1 MLHHEV
7 TVWSVMKT
15 CEQNARVAME
25 IPIYDLNDGTELPAV
40 GFGTTGLQGA
50 DGLDAIVSAVE
61 SGYRLID
68 TAVNYG
74 NEMTVGEAIRRSG
87 IARPEFRVASKLPGR
102 HHAYDDAIVSTHESL
117 GRLGLDHIDLHLIH
131 WPNPKRDE
139 YSEAWRALV
148 DLQRDG
154 LVTTIGVSNFTAEHL
169 DRIMDT
175 SGVVPAVNQIEMH
188 PYFPQDE
195 LRAVHDS
202 LGIRTVAWSPLA
214 KAKALF
220 EEDAVRNAAESHG
233 VSPAQVVL
241 RWHFQLG
248 SVPIPKSTVAAHQ
261 LANGDIF
268 EFELSDDEVAAISAL
283 GREDG
288 RLFDGDPNEHYE
300 M

>member
-1 MLHHEV
+1 MD
-7 TVWSVMKT
+7 
-15 CEQNARVAME
+15 

-40 GFGTTGLQGA
+40 GYGTTGLQGA
-50 DGLDAIVSAVE
+50 DGLEAILTAVDN
-61 SGYRLID
+61 GYRLLD

-87 IARPEFRVASKLPGR
+87 VPRQEFRVTSKLPGR

-117 GRLGLDHIDLHLIH
+117 GRLGLEHIDLHLIH

-188 PYFPQDE
+188 PYFPQEE

-220 EEDAVRNAAESHG
+220 EEDVIRAAAEAHG

-248 SVPIPKSTVAAHQ
+248 SVPIPKSTVNEHQ

-268 EFELSDDEVAAISAL
+268 EFELSDEEVDAISGL

-288 RLFDGDPNEHYE
+288 RLFGGDPDEHYE

>member
-1 MLHHEV
+1 
-7 TVWSVMKT
+7 
-15 CEQNARVAME
+15 ME

-50 DGLDAIVSAVE
+50 DGLEAILTAADN
-61 SGYRLID
+61 GYRLLD

-87 IARPEFRVASKLPGR
+87 VPRQEFRVTSKLPGR

-117 GRLGLDHIDLHLIH
+117 GRLGLEHIDLHLIH

-188 PYFPQDE
+188 PYFPQEE

-214 KAKALF
+214 KAKGLF
-220 EEDAVRNAAESHG
+220 EEDVIRSAAEAHG

-248 SVPIPKSTVAAHQ
+248 SVPIPKSTTSEHQ

-268 EFELSDDEVAAISAL
+268 EFELTDDEVDAITGL

-288 RLFDGDPNEHYE
+288 RLFGGDPDEHYE

>member
-1 MLHHEV
+1 
-7 TVWSVMKT
+7 
-15 CEQNARVAME
+15 ME
-25 IPIYDLNDGTELPAV
+25 IPVYDLNDGTELPV
-40 GFGTTGLQGA
+40 IGFGTTSLRGA
-50 DGLDAIVSAVE
+50 DGLEAIVSALGV
-61 SGYRLID
+61 GYRLID
-68 TAVNYG
+68 TAVNYA

-87 IARPEFRVASKLPGR
+87 VPRAEIRVSSKIPGR
-102 HHAYDDAIVSTHESL
+102 HHAYDDAVVSAHESL
-117 GRLGLDHIDLHLIH
+117 GRLGVDHVDLHLIH
-131 WPNPKRDE
+131 WPNPKRGLFT
-139 YSEAWRALV
+139 EAWRALV

-214 KAKALF
+214 KAKGLF
-220 EEDAVRNAAESHG
+220 EEGPVRAAAEHHG

-241 RWHFQLG
+241 RWHFELG
-248 SVPIPKSTVAAHQ
+248 SVPIPKSTVPQHQ
-261 LANGDIF
+261 LTNADIF
-268 EFELSDDEVAAISAL
+268 GFELDEHEVAAISAL
-283 GREDG
+283 GRPDG

>member
-1 MLHHEV
+1 MD
-7 TVWSVMKT
+7 
-15 CEQNARVAME
+15 

-50 DGLDAIVSAVE
+50 DGLDAILSAVE
-61 SGYRLID
+61 SGYRLVD

-87 IARPEFRVASKLPGR
+87 VPRPEFRVTSKLPGR
-102 HHAYDDAIVSTHESL
+102 HHAYDDAIVSTHESI

-188 PYFPQDE
+188 PYFPQEE

-214 KAKALF
+214 RAKGLF
-220 EEDAVRNAAESHG
+220 EEDAVRSAAEAHG
-233 VSPAQVVL
+233 VSPAQIVL

-248 SVPIPKSTVAAHQ
+248 SVPIPKATGPEHQ
-261 LANGDIF
+261 LSNGDIF
-268 EFELSDDEVAAISAL
+268 EFELSDAEVDAITGL

>member
-1 MLHHEV
+1 
-7 TVWSVMKT
+7 
-15 CEQNARVAME
+15 ME
-25 IPIYDLNDGTELPAV
+25 IPVYDLNDGTELPV
-40 GFGTTGLQGA
+40 IGFGTTSLRGAGGLE
-50 DGLDAIVSAVE
+50 AIVSALRV
-61 SGYRLID
+61 GYRLID
-68 TAVNYG
+68 TAVNYA

-87 IARPEFRVASKLPGR
+87 VPRAEIRVSSKIPGR
-102 HHAYDDAIVSTHESL
+102 HHAYDDAVVSTHESL
-117 GRLGLDHIDLHLIH
+117 GRLGVDRVDLHLIH
-131 WPNPKRDE
+131 WPNPKRGLFT
-139 YSEAWRALV
+139 EAWRALV

-169 DRIMDT
+169 NRIMDT

-214 KAKALF
+214 KAKGLF
-220 EEDAVRNAAESHG
+220 EEEPVRSAAEHHG

-241 RWHFQLG
+241 RWHFELG
-248 SVPIPKSTVAAHQ
+248 SVPIPKSTVPQHQ
-261 LANGDIF
+261 LTNADIF
-268 EFELSDDEVAAISAL
+268 GFELDEHEVAAISAL
-283 GREDG
+283 GRPDG

>member
-1 MLHHEV
+1 
-7 TVWSVMKT
+7 
-15 CEQNARVAME
+15 ME
-25 IPIYDLNDGTELPAV
+25 IPVYDLNDGTELPTV
-40 GFGTTGLQGA
+40 GFGTVGLHGA
-50 DGLDAIVSAVE
+50 DGLDAILGAIGT
-61 SGYRLID
+61 GYRLLD

-74 NEMTVGEAIRRSG
+74 NEMTVGEAVRRSG
-87 IARPEFRVASKLPGR
+87 VPRAEFRVTSKLPGR
-102 HHAYDDAIVSTHESL
+102 HHAYDDAIVSTHESI
-117 GRLGLDHIDLHLIH
+117 GRLGLDHIDVHLIH
-131 WPNPKRDE
+131 WPNPKRDQ
-139 YSEAWRALV
+139 YTEAWRAFV

-188 PYFPQDE
+188 PYFPQEE

-214 KAKALF
+214 RTKGLF
-220 EEDAVRNAAESHG
+220 EEDAVRNAAEAHG
-233 VSPAQVVL
+233 VSPAQAVL

-248 SVPIPKSTVAAHQ
+248 SVPIPLSTKPEHQ

-268 EFELSDDEVAAISAL
+268 EFELSEEEVDAISAL

-288 RLFDGDPNEHYE
+288 RWFDGDPNEHYE

>member
-1 MLHHEV
+1 MD
-7 TVWSVMKT
+7 
-15 CEQNARVAME
+15 

-50 DGLDAIVSAVE
+50 DGLDAILSAVE
-61 SGYRLID
+61 AGYRLLD

-87 IARPEFRVASKLPGR
+87 VARPEFRVTSKLPGR

-188 PYFPQDE
+188 PYFPQEE

-202 LGIRTVAWSPLA
+202 LGIRTIAWSPLA
-214 KAKALF
+214 RAKALF
-220 EEDAVRNAAESHG
+220 EEDVIRNTAEAHG
-233 VSPAQVVL
+233 VTPAQVVL

-248 SVPIPKSTVAAHQ
+248 SVPIPLSTKPDNQ
-261 LANGDIF
+261 LVNGDIF
-268 EFELSDDEVAAISAL
+268 EFELSDDEIDAISAL

-288 RLFDGDPNEHYE
+288 RLFNGDPNEHYE

>member
-1 MLHHEV
+1 
-7 TVWSVMKT
+7 
-15 CEQNARVAME
+15 ME
-25 IPIYDLNDGTELPAV
+25 IPVYDLNDGTELPAI
-40 GFGTTGLQGA
+40 GFGTSGLQGA
-50 DGLDAIVSAVE
+50 DGLEAILSAAE
-61 SGYRLID
+61 TGYRLID

-74 NEMTVGEAIRRSG
+74 NEMTVGEAVRRSG
-87 IARPEFRVASKLPGR
+87 VPRAEFRITSKLPGR

-117 GRLGLDHIDLHLIH
+117 GRLGVESIDLHLIH

-139 YSEAWRALV
+139 FTEAWRALV

-220 EEDAVRNAAESHG
+220 EEDAVRAAAEAHN
-233 VSPAQVVL
+233 VTPAQAVL

-248 SVPIPKSTVAAHQ
+248 SVPIPKATSVEHQ
-261 LANGDIF
+261 YNNGDIF
-268 EFELSDDEVAAISAL
+268 DFELSDAEVDAISAL

>member
-1 MLHHEV
+1 
-7 TVWSVMKT
+7 
-15 CEQNARVAME
+15 ME

-50 DGLDAIVSAVE
+50 DGLEAILSAVE

-87 IARPEFRVASKLPGR
+87 VPRAEFRVSSKLPGR

-188 PYFPQDE
+188 PYFPQEE

-214 KAKALF
+214 RAKALF
-220 EEDAVRNAAESHG
+220 EEDAVRHAAEAHN

-248 SVPIPKSTVAAHQ
+248 AVPIPLSTKPEHQ

-268 EFELSDDEVAAISAL
+268 DFELSDEQVDAITAL

-288 RLFDGDPNEHYE
+288 RLFDADPNEHYE

>member
-1 MLHHEV
+1 
-7 TVWSVMKT
+7 
-15 CEQNARVAME
+15 ME

-50 DGLDAIVSAVE
+50 DGLDAILSAVE

-87 IARPEFRVASKLPGR
+87 VARPEFRVASKLPGR

-117 GRLGLDHIDLHLIH
+117 GRLGLDHIDLHMIH

-175 SGVVPAVNQIEMH
+175 SGVVPAINQIEMH
-188 PYFPQDE
+188 PYFPQED

-214 KAKALF
+214 RAKGLF

-248 SVPIPKSTVAAHQ
+248 SVPIPKATNAEHQ
-261 LANGDIF
+261 LSNGDVF
-268 EFELSDDEVAAISAL
+268 EFELSDDEVDAITAL

>member
-1 MLHHEV
+1 
-7 TVWSVMKT
+7 
-15 CEQNARVAME
+15 ME

-40 GFGTTGLQGA
+40 GFGTVGLQGA
-50 DGLDAIVSAVE
+50 DGLETILAAIGA
-61 SGYRLID
+61 GYRLLD

-74 NEMTVGEAIRRSG
+74 NEMTVGEAVRRSG
-87 IARPEFRVASKLPGR
+87 VPRPEFRVTSKLPGR

-139 YSEAWRALV
+139 YAEAWRALV

-188 PYFPQDE
+188 PYFPQED

-202 LGIRTVAWSPLA
+202 LGIRTVSWSPLA
-214 KAKALF
+214 KAKALL
-220 EEDAVRNAAESHG
+220 EEEPIRNVAEAHG
-233 VSPAQVVL
+233 VTPAQVVL

-248 SVPIPKSTVAAHQ
+248 AVPIPKSTSTDRQ
-261 LANGDIF
+261 LENGDIF
-268 EFELSDDEVAAISAL
+268 EFELSDDEVDAITAL

-288 RLFDGDPNEHYE
+288 RLFNGDPNEHYE

>member
-1 MLHHEV
+1 
-7 TVWSVMKT
+7 
-15 CEQNARVAME
+15 
-25 IPIYDLNDGTELPAV
+25 
-40 GFGTTGLQGA
+40 
-50 DGLDAIVSAVE
+50 
-61 SGYRLID
+61 
-68 TAVNYG
+68 
-74 NEMTVGEAIRRSG
+74 
-87 IARPEFRVASKLPGR
+87 
-102 HHAYDDAIVSTHESL
+102 VSTHESL
-117 GRLGLDHIDLHLIH
+117 GRLGVDHIDLHLIH

-139 YSEAWRALV
+139 YTEAWRALV

-195 LRAVHDS
+195 LRVVHDS

-220 EEDAVRNAAESHG
+220 EEDAVRNAADQHG

-248 SVPIPKSTVAAHQ
+248 SVPIPKSTIPEHQ
-261 LANGDIF
+261 LTNGDIF
-268 EFELSDDEVAAISAL
+268 EFELSDDEVDAISAL

>member
-1 MLHHEV
+1 
-7 TVWSVMKT
+7 
-15 CEQNARVAME
+15 ME

-40 GFGTTGLQGA
+40 GFGTVGLQGA
-50 DGLDAIVSAVE
+50 DGLETILAAIGA
-61 SGYRLID
+61 GYRLLD

-74 NEMTVGEAIRRSG
+74 NEMTVGEAVRRSG
-87 IARPEFRVASKLPGR
+87 VPRPEFRVTSKLPGR

-139 YSEAWRALV
+139 YAEAWRALV

-188 PYFPQDE
+188 PYFPQEE

-202 LGIRTVAWSPLA
+202 LGIRTVSWSPLA
-214 KAKALF
+214 KAKALL
-220 EEDAVRNAAESHG
+220 EEEPIRNVAEAHG
-233 VSPAQVVL
+233 VTPAQVVL

-248 SVPIPKSTVAAHQ
+248 AVPIPKSTSTDRQ
-261 LANGDIF
+261 LENGDIF
-268 EFELSDDEVAAISAL
+268 EFELSDDEVDAITAL

-288 RLFDGDPNEHYE
+288 RLFNGDPNEHYE

>member
-1 MLHHEV
+1 
-7 TVWSVMKT
+7 
-15 CEQNARVAME
+15 ME

-50 DGLDAIVSAVE
+50 DGLEAILTAVDN
-61 SGYRLID
+61 GYRLLD

-87 IARPEFRVASKLPGR
+87 VPRPEFRVTSKLPGR

-117 GRLGLDHIDLHLIH
+117 GRLGLEHIDLHLIH
-131 WPNPKRDE
+131 WPNPRRDE

-154 LVTTIGVSNFTAEHL
+154 LVTTIGVSNFSAEHL

-188 PYFPQDE
+188 PYFPQED

-220 EEDAVRNAAESHG
+220 EEDVIRNMAEAHG
-233 VSPAQVVL
+233 ASPAQVVL

-248 SVPIPKSTVAAHQ
+248 SVPIPKSTTSEHQ
-261 LANGDIF
+261 LANGEIF
-268 EFELSDDEVAAISAL
+268 EFELTDDEIDAISAL

-288 RLFDGDPNEHYE
+288 RLFGGDPDEHYE

>member
-1 MLHHEV
+1 MD
-7 TVWSVMKT
+7 
-15 CEQNARVAME
+15 

-50 DGLDAIVSAVE
+50 DGLDAILSAVE
-61 SGYRLID
+61 AGYRLID

-87 IARPEFRVASKLPGR
+87 VPRPEFRVTSKLPGR

-117 GRLGLDHIDLHLIH
+117 GRLGLEHIDLHLIH

-188 PYFPQDE
+188 PYFPQEE

-214 KAKALF
+214 RTKGLF
-220 EEDAVRNAAESHG
+220 EEDVVRNAAEAHG
-233 VSPAQVVL
+233 VSEAQVVL

-248 SVPIPKSTVAAHQ
+248 SVPIPLSTKPENQ
-261 LANGDIF
+261 LANGEIF
-268 EFELSDDEVAAISAL
+268 EFELSDDEIDAISAL

-288 RLFDGDPNEHYE
+288 RWFDGDPNEHYE

>member
-1 MLHHEV
+1 DG
-7 TVWSVMKT
+7 
-15 CEQNARVAME
+15 N
-25 IPIYDLNDGTELPAV
+25 PIPAV
-40 GFGTTGLQGA
+40 GFGTYPLQGE
-50 DGLDAIVSAVE
+50 DGIEAIRSAIGI
-61 SGYRLID
+61 GYRLLD
-68 TAVNYG
+68 TAVNYE
-74 NEMTVGEAIRRSG
+74 NEEEVGEAVRRSG
-87 IARPEFRVASKLPGR
+87 VPRAEFRVTSKLPGR

-117 GRLGLDHIDLHLIH
+117 GRLGLENIDLHLIH

-139 YSEAWRALV
+139 YTEAWRALV

-188 PYFPQDE
+188 PYFPQEE

-220 EEDAVRNAAESHG
+220 EEDVVRNAAEAHG

-248 SVPIPKSTVAAHQ
+248 SVPIPKSTISDHQ

-268 EFELSDDEVAAISAL
+268 EFELSDEQVDAISGL

-288 RLFDGDPNEHYE
+288 RLFGGDPDEHYE

>member
-1 MLHHEV
+1 
-7 TVWSVMKT
+7 
-15 CEQNARVAME
+15 ME
-25 IPIYDLNDGTELPAV
+25 IPVYDLNDGTELPVV
-40 GFGTTGLQGA
+40 GFGTVGLQGA
-50 DGLDAIVSAVE
+50 DGLDAILSAIGA
-61 SGYRLID
+61 GYRLLD

-74 NEMTVGEAIRRSG
+74 NEMTVGEAVRRSG
-87 IARPEFRVASKLPGR
+87 VPRPEFRVTSKLPGR

-131 WPNPKRDE
+131 WPNPKRDQ
-139 YSEAWRALV
+139 YAEAWRALV

-154 LVTTIGVSNFTAEHL
+154 RVVSIGVSNFTAEHL

-188 PYFPQDE
+188 PYFPQEE

-220 EEDAVRNAAESHG
+220 EEEPVRAAAEHHK
-233 VSPAQVVL
+233 VTPAQVVL

-248 SVPIPKSTVAAHQ
+248 AVPIPKSSIADHQ
-261 LANGDIF
+261 TTNADIF
-268 EFELSDDEVAAISAL
+268 GFELSEAEVDAITGL
-283 GREDG
+283 GRPDG
-288 RLFDGDPNEHYE
+288 RLFNGDPNEHYE

>member
-1 MLHHEV
+1 MD
-7 TVWSVMKT
+7 
-15 CEQNARVAME
+15 

-50 DGLDAIVSAVE
+50 DGLDAILSAVE
-61 SGYRLID
+61 AGYRLID

-87 IARPEFRVASKLPGR
+87 VPRPEFRVTSKLPGR

-117 GRLGLDHIDLHLIH
+117 GRLGLEHIDLHLIH

-188 PYFPQDE
+188 PYFPQEE

-214 KAKALF
+214 RTKGLF
-220 EEDAVRNAAESHG
+220 EEDVIRNAAEAHG
-233 VSPAQVVL
+233 VSEAQVVL

-248 SVPIPKSTVAAHQ
+248 SVPIPLSTKPENQ

-268 EFELSDDEVAAISAL
+268 EFELSDDEVDAISSL

-288 RLFDGDPNEHYE
+288 RWFDGDPNEHYE

>member
-1 MLHHEV
+1 
-7 TVWSVMKT
+7 
-15 CEQNARVAME
+15 ME
-25 IPIYDLNDGTELPAV
+25 IPVYDLNDGTELPAV
-40 GFGTTGLQGA
+40 GFGTSGLQGA
-50 DGLDAIVSAVE
+50 DGLEAILGAVE
-61 SGYRLID
+61 GGYRLLD

-87 IARPEFRVASKLPGR
+87 VPRAEFRVTSKLPGR
-102 HHAYDDAIVSTHESL
+102 HHAYDNAIVSTHESL
-117 GRLGLDHIDLHLIH
+117 GRLGLDSIDLHLIH

-139 YSEAWRALV
+139 FTEAWRALV

-175 SGVVPAVNQIEMH
+175 SGVVPAINQIEMH
-188 PYFPQDE
+188 PYFPQEE

-220 EEDAVRNAAESHG
+220 EEEPVRSAAEAHG

-248 SVPIPKSTVAAHQ
+248 SVPIPKSTAVDHQ
-261 LANGDIF
+261 INNGDIF
-268 EFELSDDEVAAISAL
+268 EFELTDAEVDAISAL

-288 RLFDGDPNEHYE
+288 RLFNGDPNEHYE

>member
-1 MLHHEV
+1 
-7 TVWSVMKT
+7 
-15 CEQNARVAME
+15 ME
-25 IPIYDLNDGTELPAV
+25 IPIYDLNDGTELPAI
-40 GFGTTGLQGA
+40 GFGTSGLQGA
-50 DGLDAIVSAVE
+50 DGLEAILGATNV
-61 SGYRLID
+61 GYRLLD

-87 IARPEFRVASKLPGR
+87 VNRNEFRVMSKLPGR

-117 GRLGLDHIDLHLIH
+117 GRLGVDHIDIHLIH

-169 DRIMDT
+169 DKIMDT

-188 PYFPQDE
+188 PYFPQE
-195 LRAVHDS
+195 EMRAVHDT
-202 LGIRTVAWSPLA
+202 LGIRTIAWSPLA
-214 KAKALF
+214 QGGELF
-220 EEDAVRNAAESHG
+220 DEEPIKLASENHG

-248 SVPIPKSTVAAHQ
+248 SVPVAKSTQEAHQ
-261 LANGDIF
+261 IENADIF
-268 EFELSDDEVAAISAL
+268 GFELSDAEVDAITSL

>member
-1 MLHHEV
+1 MD
-7 TVWSVMKT
+7 
-15 CEQNARVAME
+15 

-40 GFGTTGLQGA
+40 GYGTSGLQGA
-50 DGLDAIVSAVE
+50 DGLESILSAINA
-61 SGYRLID
+61 GYRLLD

-87 IARPEFRVASKLPGR
+87 VPRGEIRVTSKLPGR
-102 HHAYDDAIVSTHESL
+102 HQAYDDAVVSTHETL
-117 GRLGLDHIDLHLIH
+117 GRLGVDHVDLHLIH

-139 YSEAWRALV
+139 YADAWRALV

-169 DRIMDT
+169 DKIMDT

-195 LRAVHDS
+195 LREVHDT

-214 KAKALF
+214 TAKQVF
-220 EEDAVRNAAESHG
+220 EEEPIKAAAANHG
-233 VSPAQVVL
+233 VTPAQIVL

-248 SVPIPKSTVAAHQ
+248 SVPVPKSTKEAHQ

-268 EFELSDDEVAAISAL
+268 GFELSDEEMAAISGL

-288 RLFDGDPNEHYE
+288 RLNDTDPNEHYE

>member
-1 MLHHEV
+1 
-7 TVWSVMKT
+7 
-15 CEQNARVAME
+15 ME

-50 DGLDAIVSAVE
+50 DGLEAILSAIE

-87 IARPEFRVASKLPGR
+87 VARPEFRVTSKLPGR

-188 PYFPQDE
+188 PYFPQEE

-202 LGIRTVAWSPLA
+202 LGIRTIAWSPLA
-214 KAKALF
+214 RAKAVF
-220 EEDAVRNAAESHG
+220 EEDAVRNAAEAHG

-248 SVPIPKSTVAAHQ
+248 SVPIPLTTKPEHQ

-268 EFELSDDEVAAISAL
+268 EFELSDDEINAISAL

-288 RLFDGDPNEHYE
+288 RLFDADPNEHYE